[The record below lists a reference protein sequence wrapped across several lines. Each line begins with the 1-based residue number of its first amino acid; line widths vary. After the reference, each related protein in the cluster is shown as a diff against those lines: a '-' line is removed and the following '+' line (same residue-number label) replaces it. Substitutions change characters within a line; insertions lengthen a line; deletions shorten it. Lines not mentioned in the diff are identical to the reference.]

1 MRMAEDLGYPKN
13 HGAALDFGC
22 SAGRLTQALAAC
34 FDSVTGIDISPVML
48 DLARKHN
55 NFGERC
61 AYRLNTSDDL
71 TQLPSDSFD
80 MVYSRMVLQHL
91 PAHVVCRYLIEFARV
106 LRPSGLALIQLPSRF
121 RPSSFRNRIGYQ
133 YGMLLRRKLLRDP
146 NVFEMYGVPR
156 RQVEKVLEQAGA
168 RLLAVRP
175 DESAGPEWESFIYA
189 LTK

>member
-1 MRMAEDLGYPKN
+1 MRMAGNLGYPKN

-22 SAGRLTQALAAC
+22 GAGRLTQALAGW

-71 TQLPSDSFD
+71 VQLPSDSFD
-80 MVYSRMVLQHL
+80 MVYSQIVLQHL
-91 PAHVVCRYLIEFARV
+91 PAPVACRYLSEFVRV
-106 LRPSGLALIQLPSRF
+106 LRPGGLALIQLPSRLLA
-121 RPSSFRNRIGYQ
+121 SSFWSRIGYH

-156 RQVEKVLEQAGA
+156 TQVEKVLEQAGA

-175 DESAGPEWESFIYA
+175 DESAGPEWESFLYA
-189 LTK
+189 VTK